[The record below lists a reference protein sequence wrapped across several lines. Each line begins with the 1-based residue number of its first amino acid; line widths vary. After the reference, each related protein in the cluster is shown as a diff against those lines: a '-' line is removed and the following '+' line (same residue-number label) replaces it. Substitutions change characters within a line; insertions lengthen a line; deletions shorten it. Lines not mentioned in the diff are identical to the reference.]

1 MALSNSRL
9 GQSGSTPYLDLP
21 NSTDWGGQDTT
32 LKPEI
37 WSEVVKRDALEKN
50 IFKDFMGN
58 EGSNK
63 PISVKRDISAGGAA
77 KVTFTTTT
85 PIRGQ
90 GVMGE
95 DKLKGN
101 EDNLR
106 FGTFQVDV
114 DLQRHAIAYTQVL
127 QLLRFTG
134 KTLDQL
140 SAELMADWS
149 ARKQQDD
156 CMLAFRNYALA
167 DQTIADYNAG
177 KDTDNIT
184 NVAGKLTTNVIED
197 SKLKLIGQGAQPM
210 AVDSDYSGI
219 DVPQYLFFGPKG
231 QLKYLKDDSAY
242 YDAIY
247 YAAQRS
253 DSNDFY
259 KGKLPM
265 WDNNV
270 IHAHDIVF
278 DTAEGR
284 HGSPF
289 QPIAFLGTALASG
302 AANSVAKIEGGGHY
316 GNTKKLDY
324 FANFL
329 GAPVKFT
336 RATSFG
342 NTLNATADTRDY
354 YATVYDTS
362 SHEWTVF
369 KYRSGGFNTELSE
382 ITVTG
387 SAVACGANDAKAGAA
402 TVKAAAV
409 GSIIYQSTADGTPI
423 SFAAHTGGNALYY
436 ATGAIENE
444 PIYHYDDFATSGGRA
459 HLTATGIQS
468 IRGLGVYQDTLGRFP
483 NYQLVQTW
491 GSIAGVKR
499 VSST

>member
-1 MALSNSRL
+1 MALPSNSTI
-9 GQSGSTPYLDLP
+9 GQSSSTPYLDLP
-21 NSTDWGGQDTT
+21 NATDWGNQDST

-37 WSEVVKRDALEKN
+37 WSEVVKRDAREKN
-50 IFKDFMGN
+50 IFKDFMGD

-63 PISVKRDISAGGAA
+63 PISTKRDLSAGGAA
-77 KVTFTTTT
+77 SVTFTTTT

-95 DKLKGN
+95 DKLKGS

-106 FGTFQVDV
+106 FGTFGVDV

-140 SAELMADWS
+140 SVELMSEWS

-156 CMLAFRNYALA
+156 CMAAFRNFAIA
-167 DQTIADYNAG
+167 DQAKASFGSDS
-177 KDTDNIT
+177 DNIT
-184 NVAGKLTTNVIED
+184 VIAANLDTDDIEA

-210 AVDSDYSGI
+210 GVDSDYSGI

-231 QLKYLKDDSAY
+231 QLKYLKEDSAY
-242 YDAIY
+242 SDAIY

-270 IHAHDIVF
+270 IHAHDIVL

-284 HGSPF
+284 QGSPLS
-289 QPIAFLGTALASG
+289 PIAFVGAVTGTAG
-302 AANSVAKIEGGGHY
+302 TQDIEGGGQY
-316 GNTKKLDY
+316 GNNENDY

-329 GAPVKFT
+329 GYPLKFT
-336 RATSFG
+336 RATSYANDYSDSGDSTRTYHFTVY
-342 NTLNATADTRDY
+342 NTVNHEWDCYSYQSADFTGAHTINATF
-354 YATVYDTS
+354 V
-362 SHEWTVF
+362 
-369 KYRSGGFNTELSE
+369 SG
-382 ITVTG
+382 
-387 SAVACGANDAKAGAA
+387 GANDAADG
-402 TVKAAAV
+402 TVSAPRAMPV
-409 GSIIYQSTADGTPI
+409 GSIIYQSDDNGTPI
-423 SFAAHTGGNALYY
+423 QFSLHMGGNALYY

-483 NYQLVQTW
+483 NFQVIQSW
-491 GSIAGVKR
+491 GSLAGVKR
-499 VSST
+499 VTGT